1 MALQQII
8 QHPTGT
14 YSQYWKIVQTNL
26 DYITKTGTIKM
37 FGYISEQ
44 ARLENRRHLD
54 YRSFDVSEG
63 NFETYFVPSAIDPQ
77 DINQVKN
84 AYLYI
89 KSIPDREFFG
99 STDI

>member
-1 MALQQII
+1 
-8 QHPTGT
+8 
-14 YSQYWKIVQTNL
+14 
-26 DYITKTGTIKM
+26 
-37 FGYISEQ
+37 
-44 ARLENRRHLD
+44 LD

-89 KSIPDREFFG
+89 KSIPDGEFFG